1 MSNFLRVFSHN
12 LILLWLSAT
21 KSRREQNGSTLKEKV
36 ALVTGATSGIGRGC
50 AQRLAQEGA
59 SVLVADIN
67 EQIGRETVEL
77 ITAAGRRASYLAID
91 VTNEA
96 SWIDSIAMA
105 RSEYGA
111 LHVLLNNAGIGIS
124 APLTEMTYADWRLQF
139 AVNLDAHFLGMK
151 HAIPLRTQS
160 GGGSIINISS
170 AAGMKTYA
178 TMSAYCAS
186 KGGVRHLTK
195 VAAVECAQNRAG
207 IRVNSIHPGV
217 VKTTAWDHLDAMVGG
232 GGLDAMAEATV
243 PMGYVGTPDDVAS
256 AVVFLASDESRYVTG
271 TELMV
276 DGGQA
281 LG

>member
-1 MSNFLRVFSHN
+1 MEAR
-12 LILLWLSAT
+12 
-21 KSRREQNGSTLKEKV
+21 LKDKV
-36 ALVTGATSGIGRGC
+36 AIVTGAASGIGRGC

-59 SVLVADIN
+59 SVMVADIN
-67 EQIGRETVEL
+67 EQGGRETVAQ
-77 ITAAGRRASYLAID
+77 ITGAGGRASYLAID
-91 VTNEA
+91 VTNED
-96 SWIDSIAMA
+96 SWIDAIAMA

-151 HAIPLRTQS
+151 HAIPLMTQS

-195 VAAVECAQNRAG
+195 VAALECAQNRTG
-207 IRVNSIHPGV
+207 IRVNSIHPGI
-217 VKTTAWDHLDAMVGG
+217 VKTPAWDHLDTMVVG
-232 GGLDAMAEATV
+232 GGLDAMAETTV

-256 AVVFLASDESRYVTG
+256 AVIFLASDESRYITG

>member
-1 MSNFLRVFSHN
+1 MGSR
-12 LILLWLSAT
+12 LS
-21 KSRREQNGSTLKEKV
+21 GKV
-36 ALVTGATSGIGRGC
+36 AVVTGAASGIGRAC
-50 AQRLAQEGA
+50 AQHLADEGA

-67 EQIGRETVEL
+67 EPGGQETVTS
-77 ITAAGRRASYLAID
+77 INAGGGRAVFVALD
-91 VTNEA
+91 VTSED
-96 SWIDSIAMA
+96 SWIDAIAKA
-105 RSEYGA
+105 RDEFGG

-124 APLTEMTYADWRLQF
+124 APLTEMTYKDWRLQF

-151 HAIPLRTQS
+151 HAIPLMTDS

-195 VAAVECAQNRAG
+195 VAAVECAQNKTG
-207 IRVNSIHPGV
+207 IRVNSIHPGI
-217 VKTTAWDHLDAMVGG
+217 VKTPAWDHLDAMVVG

-243 PMGYVGTPDDVAS
+243 PMGYVGTPDDIAS
-256 AVVFLASDESRYVTG
+256 AVIFLASDDSRYVTG

>member
-1 MSNFLRVFSHN
+1 MG
-12 LILLWLSAT
+12 
-21 KSRREQNGSTLKEKV
+21 SRLNGKV
-36 ALVTGATSGIGRGC
+36 AVVTGAASGIGRNC
-50 AQRLAQEGA
+50 AERLAAEGA

-67 EQIGRETVEL
+67 EAGGRETVAK
-77 ITAAGRRASYLAID
+77 ITANGGNAVFFALD
-91 VTNEA
+91 VTQEQ
-96 SWIDSIAMA
+96 SWIEAIAKA
-105 RSEYGA
+105 RDEFGG

-124 APLTEMTYADWRLQF
+124 APITEMSYDNWRLQF

-151 HAIPLRTQS
+151 HAIPLMTQS

-195 VAAVECAQNRAG
+195 VAAVECAQNKTG
-207 IRVNSIHPGV
+207 IRVNSIHPGI
-217 VKTTAWDHLDAMVGG
+217 VKTPAWDHLDAMVVGE
-232 GGLDAMAEATV
+232 GLDAMAAATV
-243 PMGYVGTPDDVAS
+243 PMGHVGTPDDVAA
-256 AVVFLASDESRYVTG
+256 AVIFLACDESRYITG

>member
-1 MSNFLRVFSHN
+1 MG
-12 LILLWLSAT
+12 
-21 KSRREQNGSTLKEKV
+21 SRLNGKV
-36 ALVTGATSGIGRGC
+36 AVVTGAASGIGRNC
-50 AQRLAQEGA
+50 AERLAAEGA

-67 EQIGRETVEL
+67 EAGGRETVAK
-77 ITAAGRRASYLAID
+77 ITANGGNAVFFALD
-91 VTNEA
+91 VTREQ
-96 SWIDSIAMA
+96 SWIDAIAKA
-105 RSEYGA
+105 RDEFGG

-124 APLTEMTYADWRLQF
+124 APITEMSYDNWRLQF

-151 HAIPLRTQS
+151 HAIPLMTQS

-195 VAAVECAQNRAG
+195 VAAVECAQNKTG
-207 IRVNSIHPGV
+207 IRVNSIHPGI
-217 VKTTAWDHLDAMVGG
+217 VKTPAWDHLDAMVVGE
-232 GGLDAMAEATV
+232 GLDAMAAATV
-243 PMGYVGTPDDVAS
+243 PMGHVGTPDDVAA
-256 AVVFLASDESRYVTG
+256 AVIFLACDESRYITG

>member
-1 MSNFLRVFSHN
+1 MG
-12 LILLWLSAT
+12 
-21 KSRREQNGSTLKEKV
+21 SRLNGKV
-36 ALVTGATSGIGRGC
+36 AVVTGAASGIGRNC
-50 AQRLAQEGA
+50 AERLAAEGA

-67 EQIGRETVEL
+67 EAGGREAVAK
-77 ITAAGRRASYLAID
+77 ITANGGNAVFFALD
-91 VTNEA
+91 VTQEQ
-96 SWIDSIAMA
+96 SWIEAIAKA
-105 RSEYGA
+105 RDEFGG

-124 APLTEMTYADWRLQF
+124 APITEMSYDNWRLQF

-151 HAIPLRTQS
+151 HAIPLMTQS

-195 VAAVECAQNRAG
+195 VAAVECAQNKTG
-207 IRVNSIHPGV
+207 IRVNSIHPGI
-217 VKTTAWDHLDAMVGG
+217 VKTPAWDHLDAMVVGE
-232 GGLDAMAEATV
+232 GLDAMAAATV
-243 PMGYVGTPDDVAS
+243 PMGHVGTPDDVAA
-256 AVVFLASDESRYVTG
+256 AVIFLACDESRYITG

>member
-1 MSNFLRVFSHN
+1 MG
-12 LILLWLSAT
+12 
-21 KSRREQNGSTLKEKV
+21 SRLNGKI
-36 ALVTGATSGIGRGC
+36 ALVTGAASGIGRGC
-50 AQRLAQEGA
+50 AERLAREGA
-59 SVLVADIN
+59 SVLVTDLN
-67 EQIGRETVEL
+67 RLGGEETVAL
-77 ITAAGRRASYLAID
+77 ITAAGGRAAFVDLD
-91 VTNEA
+91 VTKEA
-96 SWIDSIAMA
+96 SWIDAIAMA
-105 RSEYGA
+105 GKEFGA

-124 APLTEMTYADWRLQF
+124 APITEMTYDDWRLQF

-151 HAIPLRTQS
+151 HAIPLMTAS

-195 VAAVECAQNRAG
+195 VAAVECAQNRTG
-207 IRVNSIHPGV
+207 IRVNSIHPGI
-217 VKTTAWDHLDAMVGG
+217 VKTPAWDHLDAMVVG
-232 GGLDAMAEATV
+232 GGLDAMAETTV

-256 AVVFLASDESRYVTG
+256 AVIFLASDESRYVTG